1 MADGVHGGN
10 DHIGV
15 LVQDKHSQRGRVAAD
30 LSGRVEDDK
39 CAGGAGRKDAK
50 YLAQTFSLP
59 DVQVG
64 SIIEY
69 DFNYNFE
76 DNYIFASDWI
86 LSEELFTKKEVFSL
100 KPYTRFPWNVHWV
113 WPAGLPPGTKP
124 PEQGPD
130 QLPIESDVNKFWKNY
145 GKRDTESG
153 RVHRQA

>member
-39 CAGGAGRKDAK
+39 CAGGDGRKDAK

-86 LSEELFTKKEVFSL
+86 LSEELFTKVEVFSL
-100 KPYTRFPWNVHWV
+100 KPYT
-113 WPAGLPPGTKP
+113 ASPGMCI
-124 PEQGPD
+124 GCGRPD
-130 QLPIESDVNKFWKNY
+130 CPREPNLLSKARTNY
-145 GKRDTESG
+145 PLNRT
-153 RVHRQA
+153 